1 MSPESTTSTAFKN
14 LKDTLADYSLAGLV
28 GWIDNAREYG
38 VQIDIKPLD
47 GNRVALVL
55 HHVSIAED
63 GEGKQQ
69 LVLLASPLGD

>member
-38 VQIDIKPLD
+38 VQIDIKPLN

-55 HHVSIAED
+55 HQVSVVED
-63 GEGKQQ
+63 EDGKQQ
-69 LVLLASPLGD
+69 LALLAS

>member
-14 LKDTLADYSLAGLV
+14 LKHSLADYSLAGLV
-28 GWIDNAREYG
+28 GWVDSAREYG

-47 GNRVALVL
+47 GNRVALVV
-55 HHVSIAED
+55 HHVSIVED

-69 LVLLASPLGD
+69 LALLAP